1 MLDLQVIQSILTLYE
16 QASSQK
22 LNKEKTTIFFS
33 KAVDEET
40 KDLISNFLEVLEVK
54 KYEKYLDLSTVVGR
68 NKKMSLNYI
77 KERV

>member
-16 QASSQK
+16 QASSEK

-40 KDLISNFLEVLEVK
+40 KDLISNFLEVLK
-54 KYEKYLDLSTVVGR
+54 
-68 NKKMSLNYI
+68 
-77 KERV
+77 

>member
-22 LNKEKTTIFFS
+22 LNKDKTTIFFS
-33 KAVDEET
+33 EAVDEET